1 MSNENLTLTIS
12 IGSLLISLFLIIIHN
27 YIVESI
33 ETKNTNPI
41 KDYKEYTISGSTL
54 EDVIVNSNNGTIVA
68 ILRDTLTNDI
78 HFRVFK

>member
-1 MSNENLTLTIS
+1 MSNKNLILI
-12 IGSLLISLFLIIIHN
+12 IGVMSLLIGITLLRIGK
-27 YIVESI
+27 YVEDSI

-41 KDYKEYTISGSTL
+41 KDYKEYTISGSIL
-54 EDVIVNSNNGTIVA
+54 EDVIVNSNNGTIVV